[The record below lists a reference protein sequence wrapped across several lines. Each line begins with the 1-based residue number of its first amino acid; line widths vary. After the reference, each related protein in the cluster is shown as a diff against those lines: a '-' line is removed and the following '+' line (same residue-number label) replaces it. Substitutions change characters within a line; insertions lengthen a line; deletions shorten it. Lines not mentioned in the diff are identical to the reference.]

1 VFLYTTARVGGLFP
15 RGGRPHDYDHKA
27 TASGQKGARTRTVS
41 RNAAKSSP
49 SGAPSISPI
58 SSRTQRRTRARGSA
72 FVALVHRGKA
82 DVAYATPLA
91 NYAIRQVIAGRQVGT
106 KPNRRDVLSPN
117 AHADYGIV
125 VERLDMFDE
134 EQGEW
139 RAVLVEDRRATPA
152 DIAAA
157 RIDVATWLRSLTQ
170 RNRRIAK
177 ALARGETTSDV
188 AQQFKLSSARIS
200 QIRDE
205 LKTSW
210 ESFQGIRPAIQCF
223 QCPYQATAQ

>member
-1 VFLYTTARVGGLFP
+1 MITIIKQPHQVRKAQEHERFLEMLPRVRRQAHRAFH
-15 RGGRPHDYDHKA
+15 RFRPELRDELVQEVEA
-27 TASGQKGARTRTVS
+27 
-41 RNAAKSSP
+41 NAFC
-49 SGAPSISPI
+49 
-58 SSRTQRRTRARGSA
+58 A

-106 KPNRRDVLSPN
+106 RPNRRDVLSPN

>member
-1 VFLYTTARVGGLFP
+1 MISIVKQSHQVKKAQGNVRFLEMLPRIRRQARLAFRRFCPERKDELVQEVV
-15 RGGRPHDYDHKA
+15 A
-27 TASGQKGARTRTVS
+27 
-41 RNAAKSSP
+41 NAFC
-49 SGAPSISPI
+49 
-58 SSRTQRRTRARGSA
+58 T
-72 FVALVHRGKA
+72 FVALVHCGKA

-106 KPNRRDVLSPN
+106 KPNRRDVLSPK
-117 AHADYGIV
+117 ARADYGIV

-134 EQGEW
+134 KQGEW
-139 RAVLVEDRRATPA
+139 RAALVEDRCATPA

-157 RIDVATWLRSLTQ
+157 RIDVATWLHSLTQ

-188 AQQFKLSSARIS
+188 AQQFKLSSSRIS

-210 ESFQGIRPAIQCF
+210 ESFQGICPAVQRF
-223 QCPYQATAQ
+223 QCPYQPTAQ